1 MAVLK
6 QVTIERKRKY
16 LSPTG
21 PQKVGKLK
29 AAVGNVPATK
39 HGTTISST
47 STKTRQIV
55 RPAQGKNSL
64 TST

>member
-6 QVTIERKRKY
+6 QVTVVRKRKY

-29 AAVGNVPATK
+29 AAVGNVPPVKRGPSA
-39 HGTTISST
+39 ST
-47 STKTRQIV
+47 NSRQVV
-55 RPAQGKNSL
+55 RPAQGNNGL